1 MDLGRGG
8 SPNHVDTLD
17 TGSHREGQ
25 TPSPSPRAALVVGLF
40 AHQSDSHFCSTE
52 VEIGYEQSSGP
63 SGGGGAPSRDK
74 TANFLTPFLPEVL
87 LLERSMYRL
96 AIKVVYAVIARC
108 LLVIFLLHLLEK

>member
-1 MDLGRGG
+1 MAVL
-8 SPNHVDTLD
+8 
-17 TGSHREGQ
+17 
-25 TPSPSPRAALVVGLF
+25 AAGLF
-40 AHQSDSHFCSTE
+40 ARLSDSRFCSTE
-52 VEIGYEQSSGP
+52 VEIGCEQSSGP

>member
-1 MDLGRGG
+1 MD
-8 SPNHVDTLD
+8 
-17 TGSHREGQ
+17 
-25 TPSPSPRAALVVGLF
+25 ALAVGLF
-40 AHQSDSHFCSTE
+40 ARHSDSHFCSTE

-63 SGGGGAPSRDK
+63 SGGGGGAPSRDK